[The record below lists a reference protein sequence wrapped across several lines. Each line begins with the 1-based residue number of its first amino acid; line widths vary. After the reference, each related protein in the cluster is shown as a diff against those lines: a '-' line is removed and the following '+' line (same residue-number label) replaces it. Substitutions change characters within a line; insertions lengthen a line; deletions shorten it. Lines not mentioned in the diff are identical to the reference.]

1 MLTHSLLNPFQ
12 IEKENYQLSA
22 PKESAKGR
30 GCINHSDVGRAKS
43 PKEEFK

>member
-1 MLTHSLLNPFQ
+1 MLTHSQLNPFQ